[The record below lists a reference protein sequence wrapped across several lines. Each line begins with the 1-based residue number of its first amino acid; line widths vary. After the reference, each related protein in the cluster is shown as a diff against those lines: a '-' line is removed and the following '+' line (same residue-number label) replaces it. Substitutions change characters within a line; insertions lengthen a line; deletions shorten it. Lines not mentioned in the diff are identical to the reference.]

1 MKTNEKA
8 KKGGKEINESAKGE
22 REDWVGEGVRGWR
35 AGFVRQVPRR
45 EGGRPAFPI

>member
-22 REDWVGEGVRGWR
+22 REDWVGEGGD
-35 AGFVRQVPRR
+35 GLDL
-45 EGGRPAFPI
+45 